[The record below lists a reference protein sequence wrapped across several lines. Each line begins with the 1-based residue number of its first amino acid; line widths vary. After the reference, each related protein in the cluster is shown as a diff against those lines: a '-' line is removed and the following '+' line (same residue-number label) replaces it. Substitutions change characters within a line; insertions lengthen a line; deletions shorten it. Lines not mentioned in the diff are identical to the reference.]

1 MNRSG
6 LQARVSIVLICGA
19 LLCSSVWA
27 QQDAEEVMRKN
38 FFATKLSGF
47 SGDVT
52 LTLIN
57 SRGDERVRKMSIR
70 SKLKDN
76 GIDSAVMTRFEQP
89 ADIKG
94 TGFLQSENSA
104 GDDDIWV
111 YLPALGK
118 TRRLASNNKR
128 DSFFGTDFAYGDILL
143 PAVKSYKHTWL
154 RTEELNGESCY
165 VIESIPADE
174 RTRSDSG
181 YGRKLT
187 WVDANGYLERKVEYY
202 DTQGALLKTQ
212 MVLQAREVEPG
223 KQRWLALERRMT
235 NHQTGHRTV
244 YRIDDYQVG
253 NVIGRGFSVRDL
265 EAR

>member
-1 MNRSG
+1 MNRCNPR
-6 LQARVSIVLICGA
+6 ARTSIVLLCGV
-19 LLCSSVWA
+19 LLCVSAWA
-27 QQDAEEVMRKN
+27 QPDAGEVMRRN

-70 SKLKDN
+70 SKLKEN
-76 GIDSAVMTRFEQP
+76 GVDSAVMTRFEQP
-89 ADIKG
+89 NDIKG

-143 PAVKSYKHTWL
+143 PAVKTYKHTLL
-154 RTEELNGESCY
+154 RTEILDDENCY
-165 VIESIPADE
+165 VIES
-174 RTRSDSG
+174 
-181 YGRKLT
+181 
-187 WVDANGYLERKVEYY
+187 Y
-202 DTQGALLKTQ
+202 DIQGALLKTQ
-212 MVLQAREVEPG
+212 LVSQAREVEPE

-244 YRIDDYQVG
+244 YRIDDFQVG
-253 NVIGRGFSVRDL
+253 NVTGGGFSVRDL